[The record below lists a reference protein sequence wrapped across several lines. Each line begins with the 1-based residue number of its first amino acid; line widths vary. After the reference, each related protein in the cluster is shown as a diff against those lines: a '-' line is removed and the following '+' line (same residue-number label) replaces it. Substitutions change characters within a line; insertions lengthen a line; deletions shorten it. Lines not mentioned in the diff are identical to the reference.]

1 MWGVACD
8 APRVGSGVMGLVS
21 QAMPRAELFA
31 ASVMRLGEGILGA
44 GARARGRARAVIARV
59 LGRIAML
66 AEGAA
71 VLVRPSI
78 AMAIASGGEVP
89 CTPRRSGP
97 RARARKTP
105 QEKPSPAAAAAAR
118 RRARAARRCRR
129 PTAQA
134 SPASSPPRRE
144 RRALRAPP
152 FLCASAR

>member
-105 QEKPSPAAAAAAR
+105 GAGDGRACAPAVTGAR
-118 RRARAARRCRR
+118 RVPQPSKTSTAPR
-129 PTAQA
+129 PGAT
-134 SPASSPPRRE
+134 
-144 RRALRAPP
+144 RAPE
-152 FLCASAR
+152 LELRYDRQR